1 MESLIQSFSVYI
13 ADWYITKSSA
23 KLYYLDQ
30 QYNENEFYVLEAIGE
45 SFTKIS
51 ILNISFIFFSNKR
64 NIVKCLDTKKKCLNK
79 VWCTDNI
86 YRMIK

>member
-23 KLYYLDQ
+23 KLYHIDQ
-30 QYNENEFYVLEAIGE
+30 QYNRNEFYVLEAIGE

-64 NIVKCLDTKKKCLNK
+64 NIVKCLDTKKN
-79 VWCTDNI
+79 V
-86 YRMIK
+86 

>member
-23 KLYYLDQ
+23 KLYHIDQ
-30 QYNENEFYVLEAIGE
+30 QYNGNEFYVLEAIGE

-51 ILNISFIFFSNKR
+51 ILNISFIFFSNKC
-64 NIVKCLDTKKKCLNK
+64 NIVKCLDTKK
-79 VWCTDNI
+79 
-86 YRMIK
+86 MFE